1 MRTTVG
7 RRLLMTGAA
16 VLALGGLMVA
26 CGDDNNKTDTGAGGS
41 TTTTAASS
49 ASTTTAPSGGTLT
62 VSVKKNPTLGNIL
75 ADPDGKTLYTL
86 TDSSGKAL
94 ACTGQCLSLWPPLK
108 LAAGATTPSAPMGVA
123 LTVVDGP
130 GSTKLVA
137 AKGLPLY
144 RFSGDSS
151 ASDAAGEGLQGFGG
165 TWHVMKTT
173 AAVSSGSGSGS
184 GGSGGS
190 GSGTSETTT
199 TSGYSTY

>member
-1 MRTTVG
+1 MRTTVV
-7 RRLLMTGAA
+7 RRLLMAGVA
-16 VLALGGLMVA
+16 VLAVGGLMAA
-26 CGDDNNKTDTGAGGS
+26 CGSDSKNTTDTG
-41 TTTTAASS
+41 
-49 ASTTTAPSGGTLT
+49 SGGTSTTGATTSESSTTAGKAAAFT

-75 ADPDGKTLYTL
+75 ASPDGKTLYTL

-108 LAAGATTPSAPMGVA
+108 LAAGATTPSAPRGVA

-130 GSTKLVA
+130 SGTKLVA

-144 RFSGDSS
+144 TFSGDSS

-165 TWHVMKTT
+165 TWHVVKTS
-173 AAVSSGSGSGS
+173 AAVTPASGS
-184 GGSGGS
+184 GGSGGGS

-199 TSGYSTY
+199 TAYSTY